1 MNLRLGKN
9 TKPRNSRLGNAQAGF
24 TLLEIIIVTT
34 LMVII
39 ATLSLPS
46 MSRFF
51 VSQKLDKAAERVR
64 VEMGRARVNAIR
76 SGEIYAFMFRP
87 GMTQFAVVP
96 FNSSFRESNFIQEEQ
111 SNGLDNRVSDFQF
124 DLERLPR
131 GTIFLESETEEDGR
145 AAQAV
150 EDSSVSVSQMV
161 PVLFYPDGSS
171 QDAVLI
177 LRNEKE
183 NEVRLTLRGL
193 TGQASVRPV
202 ER

>member
-9 TKPRNSRLGNAQAGF
+9 TNLQNSRLGKAQAGF
-24 TLLEIIIVTT
+24 SLLEIIVITT

-64 VEMGRARVNAIR
+64 IEMGRARVSAIR

-87 GMTQFAVVP
+87 GMTQFTVAP
-96 FNSSFRESNFIQEEQ
+96 FNSSFRESTFIQEEQ

-131 GTIFLESETEEDGR
+131 GTIFLQSETEEDGR
-145 AAQAV
+145 AAQAA

-183 NEVRLTLRGL
+183 NEVKVTLRGL
-193 TGQASVRPV
+193 TGQASVRDV